1 VTRRSGPWSRRVLIV
16 GVLLDAEDIEWRL
29 RWFLRASTAPAVSFT
44 LRRLLL
50 LFGGPSFRSPL
61 GVVRVWRTDSL
72 PAPRS
77 TSSHFKPNNSPCLRP
92 VVMANA

>member
-1 VTRRSGPWSRRVLIV
+1 MLIV

-50 LFGGPSFRSPL
+50 RFGGPSLRPPL
-61 GVVRVWRTDSL
+61 GVVRVWRTEGF
-72 PAPRS
+72 PAAS
-77 TSSHFKPNNSPCLRP
+77 ILT
-92 VVMANA
+92 